1 MLSMK
6 PVLVARKRKDDLEEH
21 AKVKRNISDKS
32 FCNQT
37 ILIQETSAATT
48 TQNK

>member
-21 AKVKRNISDKS
+21 AKVKRKC
-32 FCNQT
+32 FR
-37 ILIQETSAATT
+37 
-48 TQNK
+48 